1 MASEKRAGDAGADA
15 DANADADTV
24 SEIPLAGP
32 LCLLNGRALSIYS
45 SLARTRFNL

>member
-1 MASEKRAGDAGADA
+1 MQVQMQMQMPMQI
-15 DANADADTV
+15 V